1 MLDLDARGAL
11 LLAGWVLLNL
21 LLNFFNKWALSP
33 MVVELSWGGSL
44 IHESLRGPSNGAGFS
59 FPLFYSMCHMAAS
72 FFGAGFLASAFF
84 GSSFLATGAGFHP
97 KLISTPGRAFLRA
110 ASPPSETLVCQ
121 R

>member
-11 LLAGWVLLNL
+11 LLLVWVLLNL

-33 MVVELSWGGSL
+33 MVIELSWGGSL

-72 FFGAGFLASAFF
+72 FVGASTKSDGPWLRSCCVLTRLVEGWQRKMRLAP
-84 GSSFLATGAGFHP
+84 TNE
-97 KLISTPGRAFLRA
+97 A
-110 ASPPSETLVCQ
+110 AMWHIE
-121 R
+121 